1 MEFSALEIATFL
13 NGEIIGDPTI
23 KINNVSKIEDGKPGT
38 LTFLANLK
46 YENFLY
52 ETKASVVLINAD
64 FVPVREVKATM
75 IKVKDAYAA
84 LSSLLDLYV
93 KSVPEKKGIEQPN
106 FIDSSAKIDGPLIWE
121 HFAT

>member
-13 NGEIIGDPTI
+13 SGEIIGDPTI

-52 ETKASVVLINAD
+52 ETNASVVLINAD
-64 FVPVREVKATM
+64 FVPVHEVKATM

-93 KSVPEKKGIEQPN
+93 KSVPEKRGIEQPN
-106 FIDSSAKIDGPLIWE
+106 FIDQSAKTDNASFPRRVK
-121 HFAT
+121 T